1 MALITE
7 TGTGASDA
15 ESYISVA
22 DADAYHANRANSA
35 WSSATTASKEAA
47 LRKAASYIDGNY
59 RFCGCPSNATQA
71 LQWPRIGVRLND
83 YPLATNVIPRQLQ
96 YACAELALVA
106 LSESLTSAVDSQ
118 SVASKTV
125 GPISISYAAP
135 RNGGRKR
142 YPAADDWLSGLM
154 QSRFAAEVSRA

>member
-22 DADAYHANRANSA
+22 DADTYHANLANTAWASA
-35 WSSATTASKEAA
+35 ATAIKEAA
-47 LRKAASYIDGNY
+47 LRKATSYIDGNY
-59 RFCGCPSNATQA
+59 RFCGRPSSATQA
-71 LQWPRIGVRLND
+71 LQWPRIGVRIND
-83 YPLATNVIPRQLQ
+83 HPLATNVIPRQLQ

-142 YPAADDWLSGLM
+142 YPAADDWLSSLM

>member
-22 DADAYHANRANSA
+22 DADTYHANRSNTAWASAANG
-35 WSSATTASKEAA
+35 SKEAA
-47 LRKAASYIDGNY
+47 LRKATGYLDGNY
-59 RFCGCPSNATQA
+59 RFCGCPTSATQA

-83 YPLATNVIPRQLQ
+83 YPISPNVIPKQLQ

-106 LSESLTSAVDSQ
+106 LSESLTAAIDAQ
-118 SVASKTV
+118 SVESKTV
-125 GPISISYAAP
+125 GPISISYATP

-154 QSRFAAEVSRA
+154 QSRFVADVSRA